1 MLQKKITLI
10 WNVQNGKSIETGY
23 IHISLCIWPYREEF
37 HSSARKFEDE
47 LLVGTLKKN
56 KWQGNKKIYEAII
69 ILKKRLYKKYN
80 HRIQSGSAVN
90 IIFIDITGTPGI
102 ELIQNYTKIIFWKC
116 REQKC
121 V

>member
-56 KWQGNKKIYEAII
+56 KWQGNKKIYMKQLLYSKKDCTRNTII
-69 ILKKRLYKKYN
+69 GFKVAQLWTL
-80 HRIQSGSAVN
+80 
-90 IIFIDITGTPGI
+90 F
-102 ELIQNYTKIIFWKC
+102 L
-116 REQKC
+116 
-121 V
+121 